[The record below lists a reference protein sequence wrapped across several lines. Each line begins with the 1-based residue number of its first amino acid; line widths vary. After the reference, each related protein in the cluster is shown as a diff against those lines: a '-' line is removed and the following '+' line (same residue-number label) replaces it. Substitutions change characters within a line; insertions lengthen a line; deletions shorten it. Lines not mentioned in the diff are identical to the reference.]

1 MRDVGVCGKG
11 SGASRLE
18 RVGVADPT
26 GERHVNTDGLIDP
39 AQRQSGACRPRP
51 HWKDAARSDAH
62 GRRRCVYA
70 DVGDGRPS
78 CRLCS
83 IIHVA
88 WTAVKLFFALSLI
101 ATAAL
106 LLLKSMRPGLE
117 KETHPGLLF
126 VPFFA
131 AIATA

>member
-1 MRDVGVCGKG
+1 M
-11 SGASRLE
+11 
-18 RVGVADPT
+18 
-26 GERHVNTDGLIDP
+26 
-39 AQRQSGACRPRP
+39 
-51 HWKDAARSDAH
+51 
-62 GRRRCVYA
+62 
-70 DVGDGRPS
+70 
-78 CRLCS
+78 
-83 IIHVA
+83 
-88 WTAVKLFFALSLI
+88 KLFFALSLI